1 MNFYDATTGMYNH
14 RELLKQMKHLD
25 KNIDICLLRM
35 LQSVVIQGSD
45 ASDFAL
51 RFRQDLSS
59 IWR

>member
-35 LQSVVIQGSD
+35 LQSVVIQRDQMHLISHWG
-45 ASDFAL
+45 L
-51 RFRQDLSS
+51 GK
-59 IWR
+59 I